1 MARYLPA
8 VVFLFVMACWFAVVV
23 VFATQKKPA
32 TGPPQK
38 RDSKSIIGLALQ
50 GAAYAI
56 VWIIRRKF
64 FSPMA
69 HLGAGAELVLTIF
82 TITLAIASVWFC
94 AAAVKALGKQWS
106 LEARVIEDHRLVTE
120 GPYRVVRNPIYTG
133 MLGMLLATGLAVSHW
148 TGLTVALVAYA
159 IGTFIRVRSEERLLR
174 ETFGT
179 SWDEYARRVPAVI
192 PFLI

>member
-1 MARYLPA
+1 MTKYLPV
-8 VVFLFVMACWFAVVV
+8 VVFLFVMVCWFAFVV
-23 VFATQKKPA
+23 VFATQKKPPS
-32 TGPPQK
+32 GPAQK
-38 RDSKSIIGLALQ
+38 RDSKSIVGLALQ

-56 VWIIRRKF
+56 VWLARRKF
-64 FSPMA
+64 FSPIA
-69 HLGAGAELVLTIF
+69 QLGAVAELALAIF
-82 TITLAIASVWFC
+82 TVTLAIASVWFC
-94 AAAVKALGKQWS
+94 ATAVKALGKQWS
-106 LEARVIEDHRLVTE
+106 LEARVVEDHKLITE

-148 TGLTVALVAYA
+148 TGLAVALIVYA

-179 SWDEYARRVPAVI
+179 SWDEYAHRVPAVV